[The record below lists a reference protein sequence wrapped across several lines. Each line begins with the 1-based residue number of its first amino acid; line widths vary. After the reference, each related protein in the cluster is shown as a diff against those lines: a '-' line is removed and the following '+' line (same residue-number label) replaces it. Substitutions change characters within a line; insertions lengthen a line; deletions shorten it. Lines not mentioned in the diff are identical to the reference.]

1 MQKPIPQSRINLKE
15 LEVQIFE
22 KYIRFL
28 YYLAICL
35 GISIY
40 TVMTDGARWAVG
52 ALCIMSILLG
62 LRILYGMKIF
72 LKVAKRDLDRMIA
85 ENENG

>member
-22 KYIRFL
+22 KYVRFL
-28 YYLAICL
+28 YYLTICL
-35 GISIY
+35 GISAY
-40 TVMTDGARWAVG
+40 TVLTNGTRWA
-52 ALCIMSILLG
+52 AYILCIISLLLG
-62 LRILYGMKIF
+62 LRILCGMKIF
-72 LKVAKRDLDRMIA
+72 LKVAKRDLDKMIA